1 MSTES
6 LLATMIKYDR
16 FHAEDS
22 MVSGIAQLA
31 VDKGY
36 DNLSARQKAVLASHL
51 VQKCDGV
58 TDPGGYH
65 NSCSNTL
72 EDDDLESAI
81 ENDMY
86 YGGLLCPSCVNEK
99 ERYRSE
105 WEKIEQE

>member
-6 LLATMIKYDR
+6 LLITLIKHDR
-16 FHAEDS
+16 FHEANA
-22 MVSGIAQLA
+22 MVPGIAQLA

-36 DNLSARQKAVLASHL
+36 DNLSAKQKAVLDPFL
-51 VQKCDGV
+51 TQKCDGV

-65 NSCSNTL
+65 NHCSATL
-72 EDDDLESAI
+72 VDDELESAI

-86 YGGLLCPSCVNEK
+86 YGGLLCPSCVDEN

-105 WEKIEQE
+105 REGLERE